1 MFRSFAADIRYQFQ
15 SGNTI
20 TRLIII
26 NVAIFLLLMVFK
38 LAITLG
44 NAFQTDSGVF
54 DSSVQYL
61 FLSADLFWDA
71 RHPWV
76 ILTHMF
82 THIGFFHILFN
93 MLVLYWFGRIAGDL
107 LGDHRMLGLYFYS
120 GLTGALLFLLTAP
133 LIYHQGG
140 STLHGASAAIMGVVA
155 AAGMTA
161 PDYRMRLLLIGDVR
175 LKYVV
180 MGILLIYIIGIAN
193 LDNVGG
199 HLAHLGGAGF
209 GFFYVYMLRQGRDM
223 TSGFQSLTAII
234 MRRKSVPQPASR
246 PKVVQKIPGTT
257 SIIRHLQPPVV
268 TVEEDDEQDKLNA
281 ILDKIKRTGL
291 KSLSE
296 EEKKF
301 LDEASQK

>member
-26 NVAIFLLLMVFK
+26 NVAIFLLLMMVK
-38 LAITLG
+38 LAIVLG
-44 NAFQTDSGVF
+44 NAFQTDAGIFNNTVR
-54 DSSVQYL
+54 YL
-61 FLSADLFWDA
+61 FLSSDLVWDA

-82 THIGFFHILFN
+82 TQIGFFHLLFN
-93 MLVLYWFGRIAGDL
+93 MMVLYWFGRIAGDL

-133 LIYHQGG
+133 LIYQNG
-140 STLHGASAAIMGVVA
+140 STLHGASASIMGVVA

-180 MGILLIYIIGIAN
+180 VGILAIYVIGIAN
-193 LDNVGG
+193 LSNIGG

-209 GFFYVYMLRQGRDM
+209 GFFFVYMLRQGRDL
-223 TSGFQSLTAII
+223 TSGFQSFTSLFI
-234 MRRKSVPQPASR
+234 RRKKAPQPVSR
-246 PKVVQKIPGTT
+246 PKVVQKVAGTPAIVRKLHQSVS
-257 SIIRHLQPPVV
+257 SI
-268 TVEEDDEQDKLNA
+268 EEDDGQDRLNS
-281 ILDKIKRTGL
+281 ILEKIKRTGL
-291 KSLSE
+291 NSLSQ